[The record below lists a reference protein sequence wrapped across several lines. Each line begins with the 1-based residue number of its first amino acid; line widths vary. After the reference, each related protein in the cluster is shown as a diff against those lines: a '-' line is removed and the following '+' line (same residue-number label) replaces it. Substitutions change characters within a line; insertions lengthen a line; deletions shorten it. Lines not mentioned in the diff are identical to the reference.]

1 MRRTICRLWNTAV
14 MLEESGSLQPLKAMR
29 RQIRARSPERSS
41 LYFSCSYRRR
51 GRDLL
56 LSQQGLCSCRAVK
69 KWGLKPQKV
78 IRTGSV
84 NAPCADFLRID
95 YILVQ
100 LFISFGASSPK
111 NPLTTS
117 ARGLFI
123 TQTSAEAAPFSALST
138 YQAPALRS

>member
-69 KWGLKPQKV
+69 KCGLKPQKSPYHIGKGIFLLHKHLLKQPLFQFFPLIKLLLCVADSLV
-78 IRTGSV
+78 ISGEEV
-84 NAPCADFLRID
+84 CDFL
-95 YILVQ
+95 
-100 LFISFGASSPK
+100 LFFNIRNKYFY
-111 NPLTTS
+111 
-117 ARGLFI
+117 
-123 TQTSAEAAPFSALST
+123 ALKI
-138 YQAPALRS
+138 